1 MSTRP
6 VINKC
11 YNNTRVHEQ
20 LNKPRVQMLNNTRV
34 HDQSLINV
42 IITQEYMNSH

>member
-1 MSTRP
+1 MT

-20 LNKPRVQMLNNTRV
+20 SLINVIITQEV

-42 IITQEYMNSH
+42 IITQEFMNSH